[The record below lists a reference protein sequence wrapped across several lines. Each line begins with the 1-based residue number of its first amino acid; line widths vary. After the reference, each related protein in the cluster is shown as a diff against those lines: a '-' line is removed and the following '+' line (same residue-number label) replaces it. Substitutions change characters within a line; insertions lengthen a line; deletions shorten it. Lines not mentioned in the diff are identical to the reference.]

1 MGWPG
6 LDRPGR
12 RFLLLLLLMGA
23 ELLVGTGVICTPGL
37 LGFWASGLTLSA
49 GFEIPDR
56 RLSAAQQPS

>member
-12 RFLLLLLLMGA
+12 RLLLLLLLMGA

-37 LGFWASGLTLSA
+37 LGFWANVK
-49 GFEIPDR
+49 R
-56 RLSAAQQPS
+56 RL

>member
-23 ELLVGTGVICTPGL
+23 EQVVARKTRPPYLYI
-37 LGFWASGLTLSA
+37 
-49 GFEIPDR
+49 
-56 RLSAAQQPS
+56 